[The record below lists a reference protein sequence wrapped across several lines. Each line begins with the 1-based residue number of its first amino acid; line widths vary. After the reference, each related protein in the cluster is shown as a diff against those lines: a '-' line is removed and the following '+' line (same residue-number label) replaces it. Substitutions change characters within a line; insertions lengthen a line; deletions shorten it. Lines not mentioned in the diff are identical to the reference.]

1 MAYVAIDPG
10 SLKNTT
16 SIHALLRDRGA
27 DIQRAVN
34 QAAQYGFQLTEKT
47 ITDEVRFPAGYLS
60 SNKRLTLRPSY
71 NPGDA
76 AIIGARKHATSLA
89 QFVKG
94 SPGYGQRGG
103 LAVQVLR
110 RGGSSKL
117 DKAFLMKT
125 KAGKRGLGN
134 VGVMMRVAAYDKM
147 NARRLAKGIDPLR
160 EHRRGYME
168 STGAFSTKYEWNGL
182 KPLYSVSVDQA
193 FSTFRRKI
201 SADIEADLNVRVS
214 NIFTGD

>member
-10 SLKNTT
+10 SLKSTT

-34 QAAQYGFQLTEKT
+34 QAARYGFQLTEKT
-47 ITDEVRFPAGYLS
+47 ITDEIRFPVGYLS

-76 AIIGARKHATSLA
+76 AIIGARKRATSLA

-94 SPGYGQRGG
+94 SPGFGQRGG
-103 LAVQVLR
+103 VAVQVLR
-110 RGGSSKL
+110 NGGGNRL
-117 DKAFLMKT
+117 DKAFMMRT
-125 KAGKRGLGN
+125 KAGKTGLGN
-134 VGVMMRVAAYDKM
+134 VGVMMRVAAYDKL
-147 NARRLAKGIDPLR
+147 NARRLSKGIDPTR
-160 EHRRGYME
+160 DHRSGYLG
-168 STGAFSTKYEWNGL
+168 SAGAFSSRYEWNGL

-193 FSTFRRKI
+193 FMTFRRKI
-201 SADIEADLNVRVS
+201 SADIEADLNGRVS
-214 NIFTGD
+214 KIFTGD